1 MGDRILAVDGRELRG
16 RRFATCV
23 RPQPKHTL
31 AVLRFDRALYHR
43 EHQEGAA
50 PQGGAAHH
58 KRHGFFGLGRKH
70 RALPGEGDPFA
81 IDVSSAPT
89 WFGPA
94 AYSLHP

>member
-43 EHQEGAA
+43 EHQEG
-50 PQGGAAHH
+50 GAAHH
-58 KRHGFFGLGRKH
+58 KRRGFFGLGRKH